1 MDESDEESI
10 LLNGLCWYPRG
21 VRPWLPI
28 ANFSGSKLDIF
39 RPIAIHKIPFICSLS
54 ESVGY
59 NVVLRRRHGIAG
71 YQRRP

>member
-10 LLNGLCWYPRG
+10 LLNGLCWHPRG
-21 VRPWLPI
+21 VRPI

-59 NVVLRRRHGIAG
+59 NVVLRRRHGIDG
-71 YQRRP
+71 HQRRP